1 VQIVE
6 NLKFYN
12 DLNVNMVLRIEF
24 KNIYLFFKI
33 YIILMKYF

>member
-1 VQIVE
+1 MQIVE